1 MDTRTIEERKVI
13 LKRSLFEDNVLY
25 MERLVIWYSVTKE
38 FWPKTIK
45 KPDFTLEVD
54 RKVLKHKRD
63 SIKLKMQE
71 VTEGQITEYRQSD
84 IPILL
89 MKKDGK
95 LLLTEIPTDVN
106 IFTLAKCLGTHKC
119 GKVREECKRLLA
131 LPDEKGGCEK
141 VRNHSSFLERYPWIK
156 EGYETFNTRK
166 DIFVVKKCEHYVSTS
181 K

>member
-1 MDTRTIEERKVI
+1 MCWFNRK
-13 LKRSLFEDNVLY
+13 LSLIN
-25 MERLVIWYSVTKE
+25 LV
-38 FWPKTIK
+38 
-45 KPDFTLEVD
+45 TLC
-54 RKVLKHKRD
+54 L
-63 SIKLKMQE
+63 
-71 VTEGQITEYRQSD
+71 TT
-84 IPILL
+84 LL
-89 MKKDGK
+89 PTF
-95 LLLTEIPTDVN
+95 LLTEIPTDVN